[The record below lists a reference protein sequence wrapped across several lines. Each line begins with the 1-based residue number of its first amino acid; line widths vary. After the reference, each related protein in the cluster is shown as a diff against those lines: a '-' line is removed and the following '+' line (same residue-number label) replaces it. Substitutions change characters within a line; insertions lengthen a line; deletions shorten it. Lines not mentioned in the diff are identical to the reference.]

1 MKKNFLTI
9 AFMMSSALLQGSHY
23 SYNYSYNSRSHND
36 QSLPVIAAVVAVAAV
51 GGVALW
57 RATAP
62 SDAQVLA
69 DINHVIAAKNLS
81 KYNQTFNTSSFVA
94 NQESQLIEI
103 LTLQLGYAD
112 QYQDPVKIQ
121 QRLSYDAQELAAL
134 KDSIWFRSYFNS
146 DVATKWNELKTA
158 IMNIVQLQG
167 FMEKHKNFFAGWHLY
182 KYYLTYQSNM
192 DCYLNSGQGDF
203 LTFVRLQHIGH
214 KGYPLILEVTK
225 LLKDISW
232 IQSLHDDLYPQLK
245 YNLNQL
251 RQSFIDKLVVA
262 LQYHPEYDRERNL
275 QRQDDEEQR
284 RDDLVKAQLL
294 QAQAQARQADAANK
308 QADIAARNLEIERQ
322 RLELEKQENERARI
336 NARIEELRRYGYSDY
351 EIQQTLNREGFTRA
365 IIDLIF
371 GTR

>member
-9 AFMMSSALLQGSHY
+9 AFMMSSALLQGNNY
-23 SYNYSYNSRSHND
+23 SYNYSYDSRFDNEA
-36 QSLPVIAAVVAVAAV
+36 SLPVIAAVVGAAAV

-62 SDAQVLA
+62 SDAQILA
-69 DINHVIAAKNLS
+69 DINQIIAAKNLS
-81 KYNQTFNTSSFVA
+81 KYNQIFNTSSFVA

-121 QRLSYDAQELAAL
+121 QRLSSDAQELAAL
-134 KDSIWFRSYFNS
+134 RDSIWFRSYFNS
-146 DVATKWNELKTA
+146 DVAAKWNELHQTL
-158 IMNIVQLQG
+158 INVVQLQDY
-167 FMEKHKNFFAGWHLY
+167 FKRHKNFFVGWNLY
-182 KYYLTYQSNM
+182 KHYLAYQSNM
-192 DCYLNSGQGDF
+192 DYFINSNQGDF
-203 LTFVRLQHIGH
+203 LTFLRLQHIGH
-214 KGYPLILEVTK
+214 KGYPLLLEVTI
-225 LLKDISW
+225 LLQDIQW
-232 IQSLHDDLYPQLK
+232 IQSLHDDVYPQLK

-251 RQSFIDKLVVA
+251 RQTFIDKLVVA
-262 LQYHPEYDRERNL
+262 VQYHPEYDRERNL
-275 QRQDDEEQR
+275 QRHDDEEQR
-284 RDDLVKAQLL
+284 KNDLVRIQML

-308 QADIAARNLEIERQ
+308 QADVAARNLEIERQ